1 MCFRIVI
8 IIIIIIHFK
17 IISRVYSLFRFFL
30 EFVVLATSTLLLP
43 SFPPLSLS
51 LLSSLLSSLSLLLF
65 DSAATAGGV
74 AHNGSFCKTS
84 GCLRNRKKTRYL
96 NVYPR
101 RWLPIIMHPQCLTV
115 VSCCPKKKKV
125 TAE

>member
-30 EFVVLATSTLLLP
+30 EFVVIATRTLLFP

-51 LLSSLLSSLSLLLF
+51 LLSSSSLLLLF

-74 AHNGSFCKTS
+74 ADNGSFCKTS
-84 GCLRNRKKTRYL
+84 GCRRNRKKTHNL

-115 VSCCPKKKKV
+115 VSCCPKKEKV

>member
-17 IISRVYSLFRFFL
+17 IISRVYSLFRFLL
-30 EFVVLATSTLLLP
+30 EFVVIATRTLLFP

-51 LLSSLLSSLSLLLF
+51 LLSSSSLLLLF

>member
-8 IIIIIIHFK
+8 IIIIIIHFN
-17 IISRVYSLFRFFL
+17 ILSRVYSLFRFML

-51 LLSSLLSSLSLLLF
+51 LLSSLLLLF

-84 GCLRNRKKTRYL
+84 GCLRNRKKIHNL

-125 TAE
+125 IAE